1 MGRRMIARGK
11 PLRFGQAQGQCGL
24 RNHMIGLAP
33 AQADGHVPLRKL
45 TYELLDFCVDFF
57 MG

>member
-11 PLRFGQAQGQCGL
+11 PLRFGQAQGLCDL

-33 AQADGHVPLRKL
+33 AQADEYVPLRSL
-45 TYELLDFCVDFF
+45 TYELRDFCVDFF
-57 MG
+57 S